1 MRILEVIPQ
10 MGYGGAERLVVDLSN
25 FFVDRGHSVCLTLF
39 HSPDTI
45 GNPSFLRFLH
55 GNVEITVIEK
65 RRGVDFR
72 LSEKLRKHSEK
83 WSADLMHTHLD
94 ALPYAYSCRVPVVHT
109 LHNSPMLE
117 AAGIFRR
124 TIRRLLF
131 RSGRVSAVGCSAVS
145 ACEASAYYGIICEP
159 IANGRSPIP
168 FPETVESSILRRRTL
183 SGGKW
188 GTLIVNIATTSPVK
202 GQLHLA
208 RAVAAINRSL
218 PSGRCIRMAVVG
230 QTRADYVRLIEEAAE
245 GSALIAGTSDHP
257 EKWIAASDA
266 MVISS
271 LREGLPITL
280 LEAMGY
286 GKPCVSTPAGGVRE
300 VIADGENGILADGF
314 GTADIASALRRFIDM
329 TPEQLLRMGRSARA
343 TSVSHSIERCGAHY
357 ETLFRSLLAKRK

>member
-25 FFVDRGHSVCLTLF
+25 YFTDRGHSVCLTLF

-65 RRGVDFR
+65 RKGVDFGMP
-72 LSEKLRKHSEK
+72 EKLKRHSEK

-117 AAGIFRR
+117 ASGILRR

-131 RSGRVSAVGCSAVS
+131 RSGKVSAVGCSAVS
-145 ACEASAYYGIICEP
+145 ACEASAYYGVICEP
-159 IANGRSPIP
+159 IANGRSPIQ
-168 FPETVESSILRRRTL
+168 FPETVESSILRRRAL

-202 GQLHLA
+202 GQLLLA

-245 GSALIAGTSDHP
+245 GAALIAGTSDHP

-280 LEAMGY
+280 LEAMNS

-300 VIADGENGILADGF
+300 VIADGDNGILADGF
-314 GTADIASALRRFIDM
+314 STADIEKALRRLLDM
-329 TPEQLLRMGRSARA
+329 TPDELFRMGCSARA
-343 TSVSHSIERCGAHY
+343 TSLSHSIERCGAHY